1 MVASHIVRAST
12 NARKASNPMFF
23 MRKTLENTGE
33 LNGFVKDIYPA
44 RRVSDFDDMTGGLN
58 P

>member
-1 MVASHIVRAST
+1 
-12 NARKASNPMFF
+12 MFF